1 MLQKKKFILKF
12 VSVLI
17 LIHTFAF
24 AQNKEIEIKPVKM
37 SENVYMLIGSG
48 GNLGVSIG
56 EDGTFLIDDQFAAL
70 NEKIM
75 AAIKSIGGG
84 EVKFLLNTH
93 FHGDHTGGNELIGE
107 SGSVI
112 VAHENVRTRL
122 SKDMMVPYF
131 KVNLPA
137 LKKPGL
143 PVITFTSNLTF
154 HFNNDEI
161 EFFHVGPAHTDG
173 DGVVY
178 FKKENVLHAG
188 DIFFESMYPFVD
200 MHNGGN
206 VVGLV
211 KAIDDILEKINPDTK
226 IISGHGNFGTYD
238 QFNAYGKVMATIVER
253 VKAMHSEGKTLE
265 EIKAAKPTAEF
276 DEEYND
282 GIVPA
287 EDFVM
292 FVYESLEK

>member
-1 MLQKKKFILKF
+1 MLKKIIIHIF
-12 VSVLI
+12 VIISFVATSLS
-17 LIHTFAF
+17 F
-24 AQNKEIEIKPVKM
+24 AQDSEVVIKPVKI

-84 EVKFLLNTH
+84 EIQFLINTH

-122 SKDMMVPYF
+122 SKDMLVPYF
-131 KVNLPA
+131 KMSKEAV
-137 LKKPGL
+137 KKPGL

-161 EFFHVGPAHTDG
+161 EVFHVGPAHTDG
-173 DGVVY
+173 DAVVY

-200 MHNGGN
+200 MHNGGT

-211 KAIDDILEKINPDTK
+211 QAIDDIINKINPQTK
-226 IISGHGNFGTYD
+226 IISGHGNYGTYD
-238 QFNAYGKVMATIVER
+238 QFKAYGNVISTIVEK
-253 VKAMHSEGKTLE
+253 VKALHSEGKSLE
-265 EIKAAKPTAEF
+265 EIIAAKPTAEF

-282 GIVPA
+282 GFVPA
-287 EDFVM
+287 EDFIM
-292 FVYESLEK
+292 FV